1 MTSQPELQQETKENK
16 MGVMPVN
23 KLLISMSLPMMIS
36 MLVQALYNVV
46 DSAFVARINENA
58 LTAVSLAF
66 PVQNFMIAV
75 ASGTCV
81 GVNALLSKSLGE
93 KNQERA
99 DSTANNAIFLGFLNY
114 VVFALFGI
122 FGAELFF
129 RSQTDVPEI
138 IEYGKQYLNVCCIMS
153 FGMFAQFTFER
164 LLQATGKTFY
174 TMITQGIGAVIN
186 IILDPIFIFGY
197 FGVPKMGVT
206 GAAVATV
213 IGQIC
218 AGLLALFFNLKVN
231 HEIHISMKHFR
242 PDGNTIKKIYN
253 VGVPSI
259 IMLSIASVMSFA
271 MNKILLRFSTTAA
284 AVFGVYF
291 KLQSFIFM
299 PVFGLNNG
307 MVPIISYNYGA
318 KKPDRIMKTL
328 KLSITYAVIIMAIG
342 VVIFQVFP
350 EQLLSVF
357 NASEDM
363 IKLGVPALRI
373 ISISFIFAGFC
384 IVSGSAFQALGKGF
398 LSLSNS
404 VIRQLVILV
413 PVAYLLSLS
422 GNVHIVW
429 WAFPIAEI
437 SSVTFTSIF
446 LVHVYKKII
455 KPLA

>member
-1 MTSQPELQQETKENK
+1 MTSQPELQQEIKENK

-66 PVQNFMIAV
+66 PIQNFMIAV

-138 IEYGKQYLNVCCIMS
+138 VEYGKQYLNVCCIVS

-174 TMITQGIGAVIN
+174 TMITQGIGAIIN

-197 FGVPKMGVT
+197 FGVPKMEVT

-242 PDGNTIKKIYN
+242 PDGNTIKKIYD

-318 KKPDRIMKTL
+318 RKPDRIMKTL

-342 VVIFQVFP
+342 IAVFQVFP

-437 SSVTFTSIF
+437 ASVTFTSIF